1 MDHIELKT
9 EQGKALYN
17 GETRIVTHLT
27 KNKVLMTCEM
37 RSDWAKKRI
46 FQFMDTLLK
55 VKNTIV

>member
-37 RSDWAKKRI
+37 PSDWAKTRI
-46 FQFMDTLLK
+46 FQFMDSLLK
-55 VKNTIV
+55 ANDTIV